1 MKTFFYD
8 YILDFSLT
16 KNFILYSFL
25 FVVTIFIIKNLYI
38 IFYNWFLTNY
48 YNNIGKRISD
58 DIYKTYLKFSY
69 KEYLSLKTS
78 IPIFNTTE
86 GVEMFKVSLN
96 NLSMLILETLVVIA
110 ILIFL
115 IFIDPI
121 SSSLIIIILSLGTI
135 LFYIYSIPKINFG
148 VQK

>member
-1 MKTFFYD
+1 M
-8 YILDFSLT
+8 
-16 KNFILYSFL
+16 
-25 FVVTIFIIKNLYI
+25 
-38 IFYNWFLTNY
+38 TNY

-135 LFYIYSIPKINFG
+135 FILYLFNTQNKFWGSEVKNNITYKINILNQTFSSFKDIKIYSCENFLL
-148 VQK
+148 KNLNILMKN